1 MITSRPSSAI
11 AINLS
16 VPLNCICVLEN
27 IDPVIGVLNSG
38 EALPYRGP
46 VGGGRLI
53 DARDIIFECSPD
65 YYIAQGDFVCE
76 YVGELRNCNAALPNP
91 YTLEIDCEQRIKGH
105 RGKRISNPRT
115 IQGIWTLDKRP
126 AEESS
131 ESPEFCI
138 DSLFRG
144 NVSRFVNHSCE
155 PNLFSPSVMY
165 NHSANEKAI
174 KASRVV
180 LFAKRDISV
189 NEELTF
195 DYGQRRRKEFVCY
208 CDFCQGHRG

>member
-1 MITSRPSSAI
+1 MPEILYLSALQIVSVKRHAYRLSQNLKFHLEIFQTSRRGW
-11 AINLS
+11 
-16 VPLNCICVLEN
+16 
-27 IDPVIGVLNSG
+27 GVRSK
-38 EALPYRGP
+38 
-46 VGGGRLI
+46 
-53 DARDIIFECSPD
+53 D
-65 YYIAQGDFVCE
+65 YIAQGDFVCE

-105 RGKRISNPRT
+105 RGKIISNPRT

-180 LFAKRDISV
+180 LFAKRDIPV